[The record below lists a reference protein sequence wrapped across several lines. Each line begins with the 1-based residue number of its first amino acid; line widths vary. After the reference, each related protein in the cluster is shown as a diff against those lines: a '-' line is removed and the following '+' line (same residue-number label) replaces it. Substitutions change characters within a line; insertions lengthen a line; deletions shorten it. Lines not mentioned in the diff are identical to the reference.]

1 MVFPAAKL
9 LDLSLCVL
17 LLAIAYYYY
26 RMRSGPAERV
36 ADRVRTLNALK
47 ITQTDE
53 ADEVADTFAK
63 RLVKRMADIGDRLP
77 LLDAK
82 RRAALTQNLVRAG
95 FRSRR
100 ATALLVAGKFFAGLA
115 IAIPAFIFFQRVP
128 RFGDFFVMRVFASLG
143 GFMVGMIIPE
153 YVLAWYSGR
162 RRNEISLYL
171 PDALD
176 LLVICTNA
184 GNSLSVAIRRVS
196 SEISMMAPALAQEL
210 TFTANELQL
219 GGDSAAVLRNFAE
232 RVDLPSARSLVS
244 TLVQSMQYGTPI
256 TQALRVLSRSERSAR
271 LMAMEEKAAK
281 LPPKITL
288 PMMIFILPTVVMI
301 ACGPAILTLGSVFGQ
316 LLK

>member
-1 MVFPAAKL
+1 MPFSARNL
-9 LDLSLCVL
+9 LDLGLCAL
-17 LLAIAYYYY
+17 LLTLAYVYY
-26 RMRSGPAERV
+26 RVRSGPAERV
-36 ADRVRTLNALK
+36 ADRVRMLNALK
-47 ITQTDE
+47 ITTTSEIEETD
-53 ADEVADTFAK
+53 DTLTK
-63 RLVKRMADIGDRLP
+63 RLLRRIADLGERLP

-82 RRAALTQNLVRAG
+82 RRAALTRTLVRAG

-100 ATALLVAGKFFAGLA
+100 ATALLVATKFFAGLA
-115 IAIPAFIFFQRVP
+115 FAIPAFI
-128 RFGDFFVMRVFASLG
+128 VFADVPNFGEYFIMRAFAFLG
-143 GFMVGMIIPE
+143 GFMIGMIVPE
-153 YVLAWYSGR
+153 YALAWYSRR

-196 SEISMMAPALAQEL
+196 SEIALMAPALAQEL

-219 GGDSAAVLRNFAE
+219 GGDSTAVLRNFAE

-244 TLVQSMQYGTPI
+244 TLIQSMQYGTPI
-256 TQALRVLSRSERSAR
+256 TQALRVLSRSERAAR

-301 ACGPAILTLGSVFGQ
+301 ACGPAILTLGSVFKD